1 MVIYNSNRVKNQ
13 ASVDTVSVYLWK
25 QYFNWSLPDINCKHP
40 NVYPSWTDTSVKAS
54 SCSPPPRQAN
64 QNKGCVDPRRTST
77 LTWMLFQWEGRHEMR
92 NAILCL
98 LLPASL
104 KLPQLSGRGLG
115 GCERWGWGGGRGA
128 YFMTGTRCREKQ
140 DATHTHP
147 QGWSTWVAGSMGS
160 KLTSNSRL

>member
-1 MVIYNSNRVKNQ
+1 MIEIARVKNW
-13 ASVDTVSVYLWK
+13 AFVDTVSVPLWE
-25 QYFNWSLPDINCKHP
+25 QRFNRSLHDINCECP
-40 NVYPSWTDTSVKAS
+40 NVHPGWADTSVKAS
-54 SCSPPPRQAN
+54 SCSPPSRQPN

-115 GCERWGWGGGRGA
+115 VVWEVGGGCLFCEQYTAQGKNKTRAPRGW
-128 YFMTGTRCREKQ
+128 R
-140 DATHTHP
+140 
-147 QGWSTWVAGSMGS
+147 TWAAGSMGS
-160 KLTSNSRL
+160 KLTSNSRQ